1 MVCLISRLNFLD
13 EIAALAS
20 FAKHLHL
27 HDSLGRQDDSWM
39 FTKGERLAYGHGDLH
54 LPVGWGDIPWA
65 DIFATSIFPKGAV
78 FNNEL
83 QMRHWYEAAKCVD
96 TVKGMA
102 KSAKTTLPPWRRNES
117 CAYQTGSR
125 VRYVFVMRL

>member
-96 TVKGMA
+96 TVKAMA
-102 KSAKTTLPPWRRNES
+102 KSAKTTLPP
-117 CAYQTGSR
+117 
-125 VRYVFVMRL
+125 